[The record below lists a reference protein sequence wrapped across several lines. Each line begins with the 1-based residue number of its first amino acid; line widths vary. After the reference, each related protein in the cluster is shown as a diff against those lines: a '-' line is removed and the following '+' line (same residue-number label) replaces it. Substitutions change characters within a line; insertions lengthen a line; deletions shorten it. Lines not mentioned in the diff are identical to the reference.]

1 MMEKEGLLERYEAL
15 GEEAACLAAKPLYE
29 QALAESADARLLN
42 PDMSALVAFL
52 PTTLVADRAGI
63 AEAAADL
70 PGPAVVVVGEV
81 VALPERLLDTKLYL
95 SQRFG

>member
-1 MMEKEGLLERYEAL
+1 
-15 GEEAACLAAKPLYE
+15 
-29 QALAESADARLLN
+29 
-42 PDMSALVAFL
+42 MSGLVALL